1 MGSKPNA
8 DLSLP
13 ANVTTPPKTQK
24 GEEENWK
31 VVKKTETGL
40 KQSFFNLLSF
50 HQLEKNCGLNVSCDV
65 DLCNF
70 GQSLDFSACKKKNMN
85 PPVYECG
92 RIGTGTQL
100 VVETFSNDLDLAF
113 MMRSKHN
120 MSKSVNNIIRE

>member
-1 MGSKPNA
+1 MSHA
-8 DLSLP
+8 TLTFVISVRALTSLR
-13 ANVTTPPKTQK
+13 V
-24 GEEENWK
+24 
-31 VVKKTETGL
+31 
-40 KQSFFNLLSF
+40 
-50 HQLEKNCGLNVSCDV
+50 
-65 DLCNF
+65 
-70 GQSLDFSACKKKNMN
+70 KKNMN